1 MKKYSKKL
9 SNKTGSVI
17 IEQDN
22 DGTIW
27 IKVDENDRS
36 TWVSLVDKENH
47 RSDLSVHLRNQPST
61 PIRKETRTLTRT
73 LNAFKPGKFNVV
85 EMTKG
90 NSFNDGLVKVFYDKE
105 VA

>member
-9 SNKTGSVI
+9 SNKGGSVR
-17 IEQDN
+17 IEHNN

-27 IKVDENDRS
+27 IKVNESDRS
-36 TWVSLVDKENH
+36 TWICLGDRENH
-47 RSDLSVHLRNQPST
+47 RSDLSIHLRNQPST
-61 PIRKETRTLTRT
+61 PIRKETRTLTKT
-73 LNAFKPGKFNVV
+73 HNAIKPGKFNVV

-90 NSFNDGLVKVFYDKE
+90 DRFNDELVKVFYDKE